1 MYVERCRR
9 PRTKY
14 GEANWPRTSVAVAD
28 EGRGGAVD
36 AATVLLALAVVDGHH
51 LDAVADEA
59 LRRGIAVVDGEQDL
73 AGAQGEQ
80 VDHVRV
86 VGVVHLDPLDLEL
99 LERVEEPPRHPV
111 DVHEGDALVD
121 HEDLPV
127 DVHGVAREVD
137 LDEPD
142 PLRGEDLLDL
152 AHALLVLAI
161 GEPDQG
167 RVLIEPAEAP
177 AFEETAAM
185 NGAQDGHAELGDFS
199 RDVGFF
205 PAAALAGPGAHGP
218 HPTDDGAA

>member
-51 LDAVADEA
+51 LDAVADEP

-80 VDHVRV
+80 VDHMRV
-86 VGVVHLDPLDLEL
+86 VGVVHLDPLDLDL

-111 DVHEGDALVD
+111 DVHEGDVLVD

-127 DVHGVAREVD
+127 DVHRIAGEID

-152 AHALLVLAI
+152 AHALLVLTI
-161 GEPDQG
+161 
-167 RVLIEPAEAP
+167 READLP
-177 AFEETAAM
+177 VRGLRSLRSCSKFA
-185 NGAQDGHAELGDFS
+185 
-199 RDVGFF
+199 
-205 PAAALAGPGAHGP
+205 PG
-218 HPTDDGAA
+218 